1 MVSVLPVLSDR
12 LHASL
17 RLEFDAEHMGA
28 ANRALRL
35 QRVADVDAFER
46 LAGEFLRARE
56 AEHNLILGICSN
68 LRAMRTA
75 APHTR
80 TVDPTGSSTVLPYF
94 AVVTSGDQVVGAAMR
109 TPPYNAL
116 LSEMRDDRAVDLVV
130 DDLLRD
136 APDLAGVLGEKHLA
150 RRFAERWTEHTGRPH
165 KVKTAE
171 RIFQLTTVISPR
183 PVAGRLRTASAKDTP
198 LLTRWFAAFIRE
210 ALRDDGSAAAATVEI
225 WLSAPGRTLYL
236 WEDGEVVSMCGASGR
251 TPSGIRIGAV
261 YTPPEL
267 RGRGY
272 ASSCVAAASQAQLDT
287 GLRCVFLFTDLANP
301 TSNHI
306 YQQIGYEPVCDV
318 DEYRFEG
325 PPG

>member
-1 MVSVLPVLSDR
+1 MGRDDR
-12 LHASL
+12 GL
-17 RLEFDAEHMGA
+17 RLR
-28 ANRALRL
+28 RA
-35 QRVADVDAFER
+35 ADVDEFDR

-75 APHTR
+75 APLTR
-80 TVDPTGSSTVLPYF
+80 SVDPTGSSTVQPYF
-94 AVVTSGDQVVGAAMR
+94 AVVASGDLVVGAAMR

-130 DDLLRD
+130 DDLHRD

-150 RRFAERWTEHTGRPH
+150 RRFAERWTKYTGRPH

-171 RIFQLTTVISPR
+171 RIFRLTTVIPPR
-183 PVAGRLRTASAKDTP
+183 SVAGRLRTASANDKA
-198 LLTRWFAAFIRE
+198 LLARWFAAFIRE
-210 ALRDDGSAAAATVEI
+210 ALHEDDSAAAATVEI
-225 WLSAPGRTLYL
+225 WLTAPGRTLYL
-236 WEDGEVVSMCGASGR
+236 WEDREVVSMCGASGR

-261 YTPPEL
+261 YTPSEF

-272 ASSCVAAASQAQLDT
+272 ASNCVAGASQAQLDT
-287 GLRCVFLFTDLANP
+287 GLRYCFLYTDLANP

-306 YQQIGYEPVCDV
+306 YELIGYEPVCDV
-318 DEYRFEG
+318 DEYGFAG
-325 PPG
+325 PA